1 MQKITKAYKTISI
14 FISEEDFDLV
24 KKVNACAK
32 KDIGIDK
39 KDVKSRKNLVSLVT
53 RMLWKNYISKFE
65 DDADENVDDVEREVV
80 DDETIN
86 TDNQAE
92 DESSDEISDSKSVE
106 EWLENDWKIRIHGY
120 YSNV

>member
-14 FISEEDFDLV
+14 FISEEDFELV

-65 DDADENVDDVEREVV
+65 DDADENVDDVEKEV
-80 DDETIN
+80 DDETIII
-86 TDNQAE
+86 DNKTE

-106 EWLENDWKIRIHGY
+106 E
-120 YSNV
+120 